1 MTEQEEDQYI
11 AQLQAKEGILY
22 RLARLA
28 RLARNTDG
36 IYPTTWGRMVG
47 DLLVEL
53 RNVDAA
59 TYHNKVIAALP
70 SKENQ

>member
-22 RLARLA
+22 RLA